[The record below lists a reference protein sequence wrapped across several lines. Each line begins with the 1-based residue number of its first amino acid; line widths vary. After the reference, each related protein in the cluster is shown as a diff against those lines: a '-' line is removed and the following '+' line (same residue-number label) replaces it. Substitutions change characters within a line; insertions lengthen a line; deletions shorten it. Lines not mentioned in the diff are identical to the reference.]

1 MPETEECFLG
11 SGFWIKESG
20 TSWEKT
26 AVCLQI
32 SGFLREESGIF
43 SIRMEAI
50 MQTSVHKDIKSDVRE
65 KYEDDNLNYL
75 PDIGMRKR
83 NKKDTIKNN
92 RGTAPASLSLVL
104 PATSV
109 IGGNLAQFK
118 RDVNN
123 RLMAFEE
130 KNDIFQCG

>member
-1 MPETEECFLG
+1 M
-11 SGFWIKESG
+11 
-20 TSWEKT
+20 
-26 AVCLQI
+26 QI

>member
-1 MPETEECFLG
+1 
-11 SGFWIKESG
+11 
-20 TSWEKT
+20 
-26 AVCLQI
+26 
-32 SGFLREESGIF
+32 
-43 SIRMEAI
+43 

-92 RGTAPASLSLVL
+92 RGTAPASLSLVF